1 MSSNKMRSVQR
12 EETED
17 RQAGWENNPD
27 GDMFWEPYPGD
38 SLFPSPRS
46 QLMFAHLGSQLL
58 SLQLCPR
65 CWDSQSGNKL
75 WELLPL
81 PLSVHVSSNWIA
93 SGL

>member
-17 RQAGWENNPD
+17 WQAGWENNPD

-58 SLQLCPR
+58 A
-65 CWDSQSGNKL
+65 
-75 WELLPL
+75 LPPTL
-81 PLSVHVSSNWIA
+81 PQVL
-93 SGL
+93 GLTVR